1 MRPSEELPIDPYVV
15 AELEAIDATL
25 AGRLVDPEYAELAE
39 LTVMVAA
46 ERPQITADQA
56 RSVDERVIGK
66 HGPAAPRAPRR
77 WSGLRARWAGGLAV
91 VAGAV
96 VAAVVVLQPGGG
108 SSSLNNAGSIGGSAA
123 HSTPL
128 RSASGGSR
136 GSGGSGS
143 SAAQSAAGKSTGTL
157 KVPATT
163 LDSKAVHGGG
173 TNSGAQRGAPVPYGA
188 AASGPATLNSS
199 SSPSITPA
207 PTPTARKII
216 RSAQLQLF
224 TPARWINVVAQG
236 VFDVVGQEKGIV
248 RNSQVTAA
256 AGNNGYASF
265 QLSVPTSNLSD
276 TLNRLSVLPHA
287 HVSALTDSTQ
297 DVNGQYLSDQRRL
310 GDARALR
317 TSLLKQLAAATT
329 QAQISSLQ
337 AQIRSA
343 EASINSDE
351 STLHQLQNQISFSQL
366 TVTINGGPYPVPLQL
381 GTKSGGSG
389 GFTLG
394 RAAHDALN
402 VLRVAAG
409 VALITLAA
417 LVPVGLLVAFG
428 AWIALWVRRR
438 RREQA
443 LDAA

>member
-1 MRPSEELPIDPYVV
+1 MRPSEELPIDPYVL

-56 RSVDERVIGK
+56 RSLDERVIWK
-66 HGPAAPRAPRR
+66 HGPAAPDSPRR
-77 WSGLRARWAGGLAV
+77 WSALRAQWAGGLAV
-91 VAGAV
+91 VAAAV

-108 SSSLNNAGSIGGSAA
+108 SNSFNSAGSIAGTAG

-128 RSASGGSR
+128 RTFSGG
-136 GSGGSGS
+136 GGS
-143 SAAQSAAGKSTGTL
+143 SAAQSSAGKSTGATTT
-157 KVPATT
+157 VPATT
-163 LDSKAVHGGG
+163 LNSTAVHRGG
-173 TNSGAQRGAPVPYGA
+173 NAGARAQKGAASVPFGAATGAPDDSSTTSSAGA
-188 AASGPATLNSS
+188 NL
-199 SSPSITPA
+199 TPA

-216 RSAQLQLF
+216 RAAQLQLV

-256 AGNNGYASF
+256 AGNSGYASF

-287 HVSALTDSTQ
+287 RVSALTDSTQ

-381 GTKSGGSG
+381 GTKSGGGG

-394 RAAHDALN
+394 RAAHDAVN